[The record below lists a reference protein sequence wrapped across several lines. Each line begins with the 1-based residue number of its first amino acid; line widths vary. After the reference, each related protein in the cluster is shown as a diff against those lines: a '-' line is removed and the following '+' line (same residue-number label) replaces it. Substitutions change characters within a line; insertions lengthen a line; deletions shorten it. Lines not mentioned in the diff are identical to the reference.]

1 MSRQS
6 KKRNQIIVWVLSVLV
21 ALSMTCGFVT
31 YLVPAREAQTPTPTA
46 TPTIALT
53 PTPAD

>member
-21 ALSMTCGFVT
+21 ALSMTCGFIT
-31 YLVPAREAQTPTPTA
+31 YLVPAREARTPTPTP
-46 TPTIALT
+46 TPTIVLT